1 MIGQGAQWH
10 AGRSAARIALVRV
23 IGILCAACF
32 LSSCGDTPAPFAK
45 VGDAG
50 LQPTAPAH
58 IVAGYFPYWTLSPP
72 RIRDASPQYNVIYIF
87 AGQANAGGGDTD
99 KSLNFSQPGDG
110 RGAASNFSHDVQY
123 ARGVQGRKIIMSI
136 DVAAQDGG
144 FPTRAESQKFVD
156 RLTSF
161 YGRLGGFDGLD
172 WSTFGG
178 PHAVDIDEITWI
190 SLQLKR
196 KFPGFVITA
205 SPAPWSAVD
214 KEFCRVMVE
223 RGAMDYAAPQYYGGS
238 NLADP
243 EYVLANLR
251 EWIALLGQSHV
262 VVGFGI
268 NNAANYMNGLR
279 AGATWT
285 KIESSYPAIRGVSN
299 WDINADERQGWVF
312 AKGIGSLVK
321 TKS

>member
-1 MIGQGAQWH
+1 MMGKATQSRAGKPAILMAHLGAIG
-10 AGRSAARIALVRV
+10 V
-23 IGILCAACF
+23 LCAACVS
-32 LSSCGDTPAPFAK
+32 SSCGDTPAPFAK
-45 VGDAG
+45 AG
-50 LQPTAPAH
+50 EAGAQPRAPAH

-87 AGQANAGGGDTD
+87 AGQDNAVGDGRD
-99 KSLNFSQPGDG
+99 KRLNFSPPGDG
-110 RGAASNFSHDVQY
+110 RGAASNFPRDVQY
-123 ARGVQGRKIIMSI
+123 ARGVQGRKIILSI
-136 DVAAQDGG
+136 DIAAQDGG

-156 RLTSF
+156 QLTSF

-196 KFPGFVITA
+196 KFPGFVIAA